1 MPRRASLALLCA
13 AACLIVVPAAR
24 ADDYVSAFSL
34 APANKAAGSH
44 SQVDMHVEFGTD
56 DPVRDLAIH
65 LPPGLL
71 GNPNVVP
78 RCSQADF
85 EARSC
90 PANTRVGTTSADAV
104 AAAVIPATATGDVFN
119 LVPGA
124 GEPARLGVLLS
135 AFGGIGQVP
144 PLPVKVSLR
153 PDGGLDTSITGIPA
167 TVGGLPTTI
176 KAMDLHLGGGVAPTF
191 MTAPTG
197 CAPATTRL
205 DATTRSNVTHSGTST
220 FTPTGCSALAF
231 SPSLRGTIDARG
243 PQGAAAQPTLSTL
256 ITIPPDNAAASTT
269 TVTLPKRLGL
279 ALPVRA
285 VCSADQAARDACP
298 PASQVGTVTAQTP
311 LLAAP
316 LSGPVYTAQIPGQ
329 LLPGLRLALGGLV
342 QLRLTGSLEITGGAL
357 VTTFSG
363 IPDVPLASLALTFT
377 AGGPLKVVGDPCTGS
392 LLRAAATLTG
402 HNGATAT
409 APARLKVRSC
419 PPLARAVVHRRSRA
433 FTVDLR
439 KGRDTRALRTVKVT
453 LPVRASHL
461 RATADGR
468 RVTPRGKGR
477 TITLRARGAKQVVL
491 RGRLATITRRA
502 IKLSATRANGRH
514 VTLKLK
520 PKRLR

>member
-13 AACLIVVPAAR
+13 IACLVLVPAAR

-34 APANKAAGSH
+34 APADKAAGSH
-44 SQVDMHVEFGTD
+44 SQVDMHVQFGTG

-78 RCSQADF
+78 RCTQADF
-85 EARSC
+85 QARAC
-90 PANTRVGTTSADAV
+90 PANTRVGTTSADAI
-104 AAAVIPATATGDVFN
+104 ASGLIPATATGDVYN

-176 KAMDLHLGGGVAPTF
+176 KAMDLHLGGSVAPTF
-191 MTAPTG
+191 MTAPSS

-205 DATTRSNVTHSGTST
+205 DATTRSNVKHSGTST
-220 FTPTGCSALAF
+220 FTPTNCGALPFKPA
-231 SPSLRGTIDARG
+231 LRGTIGARG
-243 PQGAAAQPTLSTL
+243 PQGAVSQPALSTL
-256 ITIPPDNAAASTT
+256 ITIPPGNAAASTT

-279 ALPVRA
+279 ALPVRS
-285 VCSADQAARDACP
+285 VCSVAQAAADACP
-298 PASQVGTVTAQTP
+298 ASSQVGTVSAVTP
-311 LLAAP
+311 LLATP
-316 LSGPVYTAQIPGQ
+316 LSGPVYTAQVPGE
-329 LLPGLRLALGGLV
+329 LLPGLRLSLGGLV
-342 QLRLTGSLEITGGAL
+342 QLRLTGSLGIGGGVL
-357 VTTFSG
+357 VTKFTG
-363 IPDVPLASLALTFT
+363 IPDVPLSSLALTFT

-409 APARLKVRSC
+409 APTRLKVLSC
-419 PPLARAVVHRRSRA
+419 PPLAKAVVHRKSRA
-433 FTVDLR
+433 FTVDVR
-439 KGRDTRALRTVKVT
+439 KGRDTRALRTVAIT
-453 LPVRASHL
+453 LPTRARRL
-461 RATADGR
+461 RATADGH
-468 RVTPRGKGR
+468 RVARQRTGR
-477 TITLRARGAKQVVL
+477 TITLPAGSAKRVVL
-491 RGRLATITRRA
+491 RGRLTRSSRRA
-502 IKLSATRANGRH
+502 LRVSVTRVNGKQA
-514 VTLKLK
+514 TLKLK
-520 PKRLR
+520 AKRLR